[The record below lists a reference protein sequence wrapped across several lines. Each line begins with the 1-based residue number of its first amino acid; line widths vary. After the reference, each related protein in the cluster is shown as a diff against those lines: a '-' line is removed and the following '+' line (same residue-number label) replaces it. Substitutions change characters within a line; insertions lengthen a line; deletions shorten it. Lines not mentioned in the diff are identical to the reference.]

1 MFDFVLNSRVIIEF
15 RMIFVIAALGHYLS
29 LSINMLDV
37 AIAGYMGIGAY
48 TSAVLT
54 RNFGAP
60 FSVALVVGGLVSACF
75 ALGIDYMG
83 ARVKLKGFAFAIV
96 TIGFAEITRVILLN
110 LEYTGGSQGF
120 RQIMP
125 ETTLPI
131 LVTVLLLVIVLFMM
145 LKRSYLGRACDAIR
159 DDEVAAEAMGIN
171 ILATKLFVGALGAFL
186 GGLSGGL
193 YAHYALFLEPDQFGF
208 NRLIEI
214 QLPVVFGGLETFWGP
229 IFGTTFLG
237 LLPEVLRL
245 VYNYRLIA
253 YAVLTIIVI
262 LVRPQGIISR
272 AMVDRVTGWLFS
284 SFRALA
290 GDRGGEL
297 NGTELVGQER
307 GAARSGS
314 DDGPARAVA
323 EPDGWR
329 DGPILV
335 VDRVTR
341 RFGGLDALREVTIK
355 IMPRCIHAVIGP
367 NGAGKTTLF
376 NIVSGALP
384 VSEGKV
390 YFKAQDIT
398 GIRSD
403 HIARR
408 GIGRTFQNVRVFKGL
423 TVLENVLVG
432 AHKKVDVG
440 FLRLFLRN
448 PFGVTEREQ
457 VCHRRAVALVEFVG
471 LTHVMDRRAGE
482 LPLAEQRKVELARA
496 LAGDPEVLL
505 LDEQTAGMN
514 RAEKDEI
521 CRLVRTIVGMG
532 TTVIFVEH
540 DMRVVM
546 DTADVISVLNFGKLI
561 AEGPPAR
568 VRANPE
574 VIEAYL
580 GRE

>member
-1 MFDFVLNSRVIIEF
+1 MFDFLLNSRVIIEF
-15 RMIFVIAALGHYLS
+15 RMIFVIAALGHYLP

-60 FSVALVVGGLVSACF
+60 FSVALLAGGLVAACF
-75 ALGIDYMG
+75 ALGIDYVG

-110 LEYTGGSQGF
+110 LEYTGGAQGF

-125 ETTLPI
+125 ETTLPV
-131 LVTVLLLVIVLFMM
+131 LVTVLLLVIGLFVV
-145 LKRSYLGRACDAIR
+145 LKRSYLGRAFDAIR

-171 ILATKLFVGALGAFL
+171 IVATKLFVGALGAFL

-237 LLPEVLRL
+237 LLPEILRP

-262 LVRPQGIISR
+262 LVRPQGIVSR
-272 AMVDRVTGWLFS
+272 AMVNRVARWLFAGL
-284 SFRALA
+284 RAL
-290 GDRGGEL
+290 
-297 NGTELVGQER
+297 VGRSGPTVSEAALAAPEAA
-307 GAARSGS
+307 AAR
-314 DDGPARAVA
+314 PAAQS
-323 EPDGWR
+323 EGWR
-329 DGPILV
+329 DEPILFA
-335 VDRVTR
+335 DRVTR
-341 RFGGLDALREVTIK
+341 RFGGLEALREVTIK
-355 IMPRCIHAVIGP
+355 IMPLRIHAVIGP

-398 GIRSD
+398 GMRSD
-403 HIARR
+403 LIARR

-423 TVLENVLVG
+423 TVLDNVLVG

-440 FLRLFLRN
+440 FLRPFLRN
-448 PFGVTEREQ
+448 PFGATEQEQ
-457 VCHRRAVALVEFVG
+457 VCHRRAVALVGFVG
-471 LTHVMDRRAGE
+471 LTHVLDRLAGE

-546 DTADVISVLNFGKLI
+546 DTADVISVLNFGRLI
-561 AEGPPAR
+561 AEGSPAQ

>member
-1 MFDFVLNSRVIIEF
+1 MFDFLLNSRVIIEF
-15 RMIFVIAALGHYLS
+15 RMIFVIAALGHYLP

-60 FSVALVVGGLVSACF
+60 FSVALVAGGLVAACF
-75 ALGIDYMG
+75 ALGIDYVG

-110 LEYTGGSQGF
+110 LEYTGGAQGF

-125 ETTLPI
+125 ETTLPV
-131 LVTVLLLVIVLFMM
+131 LVTVLLLVIALFVM
-145 LKRSYLGRACDAIR
+145 LKRSYLGRAFDAIR

-237 LLPEVLRL
+237 LLPEILRP

-272 AMVDRVTGWLFS
+272 AMVNRVTGWLFS
-284 SFRALA
+284 GFRALVGRPGA
-290 GDRGGEL
+290 KSS
-297 NGTELVGQER
+297 GTELAGQEA
-307 GAARSGS
+307 GAAR
-314 DDGPARAVA
+314 PAA
-323 EPDGWR
+323 EPEGWR
-329 DGPILV
+329 AGPILF

-390 YFKAQDIT
+390 YFKTQDIT
-398 GIRSD
+398 GMRSD

-423 TVLENVLVG
+423 TVLDNVLVG
-432 AHKKVDVG
+432 AHKKVDIG
-440 FLRLFLRN
+440 FVRLFLRN
-448 PFGVTEREQ
+448 PFGVTEQEQ

-471 LTHVMDRRAGE
+471 LTHVMARLAGE

-561 AEGPPAR
+561 AEGSPAR

>member
-1 MFDFVLNSRVIIEF
+1 MFDFLTGSRVIIEF
-15 RMIFVIAALGHYLS
+15 RMIFVIAALGHYLP

-60 FSVALVVGGLVSACF
+60 FSVALVAGGLVSACC
-75 ALGIDYMG
+75 ALGVDYVG

-110 LEYTGGSQGF
+110 LEYTGGAQGF

-125 ETTLPI
+125 ETTLPV
-131 LVTVLLLVIVLFMM
+131 LVVVLLLVIALFVL
-145 LKRSYLGRACDAIR
+145 LKRSYLGRALDAIR

-171 ILATKLFVGALGAFL
+171 ILRTKLFVGALGAFL

-237 LLPEVLRL
+237 LLPEILRP

-272 AMVDRVTGWLFS
+272 AMVNRVSGWLAS
-284 SFRALA
+284 GLRAVV
-290 GDRGGEL
+290 GRRRGTL
-297 NGTELVGQER
+297 RGTEVVAQEL
-307 GAARSGS
+307 GAAAGMSG
-314 DDGPARAVA
+314 AAA
-323 EPDGWR
+323 EPQAGR

-355 IMPRCIHAVIGP
+355 IMPRRIHAVIGP

-398 GIRSD
+398 GLRSD

-408 GIGRTFQNVRVFKGL
+408 GIGRTLQNERVFKGL
-423 TVLENVLVG
+423 TVLDNALVG
-432 AHKKVDVG
+432 AHTKVDVG
-440 FLRLFLRN
+440 FLRPFLRN
-448 PFGVTEREQ
+448 PFRETEQERL
-457 VCHRRAVALVEFVG
+457 CHRRAVALVEFVR
-471 LTHVMDRRAGE
+471 LTHVRDRLAGE

-561 AEGPPAR
+561 AEGSPAL

-580 GRE
+580 GRA

>member
-1 MFDFVLNSRVIIEF
+1 MFDFLLNSRVIIEF
-15 RMIFVIAALGHYLS
+15 RMIFVIAALGHYLP

-54 RNFGAP
+54 RNFGTP
-60 FSVALVVGGLVSACF
+60 FTVALLAGGLVAACF
-75 ALGIDYMG
+75 ALGIDYVG

-110 LEYTGGSQGF
+110 LEYTGGAQGF

-125 ETTLPI
+125 ETTLSI
-131 LVTVLLLVIVLFMM
+131 LVLVLALVVGLFIV
-145 LKRSYLGRACDAIR
+145 LKRSYLGRAFEAIR

-193 YAHYALFLEPDQFGF
+193 YAHYALFLEPGQFGF
-208 NRLIEI
+208 DRLIEI

-237 LLPEVLRL
+237 LLPEILRP
-245 VYNYRLIA
+245 VYNYRLIV

-272 AMVDRVTGWLFS
+272 AMVNRVVEWLS
-284 SFRALA
+284 SGFRALV
-290 GDRGGEL
+290 GRRGIEAQ
-297 NGTELVGQER
+297 GTEIGAQEL
-307 GAARSGS
+307 AAPR
-314 DDGPARAVA
+314 PAA
-323 EPDGWR
+323 ETDGWR
-329 DGPILV
+329 DGPILF

-341 RFGGLDALREVTIK
+341 RFGGLDALREVTVR
-355 IMPRCIHAVIGP
+355 IMPRRIHAVIGP

-398 GIRSD
+398 GMRSD
-403 HIARR
+403 LISRR

-423 TVLENVLVG
+423 TVLDNVLVG

-440 FLRLFLRN
+440 FLRPFLRN
-448 PFGVTEREQ
+448 PFGVMEQEQ
-457 VCHRRAVALVEFVG
+457 VCRRRAVALVGFVG
-471 LTHVMDRRAGE
+471 LAHVMDRPAGE
-482 LPLAEQRKVELARA
+482 LPLAEQRRVELARA

-521 CRLVRTIVGMG
+521 CRLVRTIVDMG

-561 AEGPPAR
+561 AEGSPPQ

>member
-1 MFDFVLNSRVIIEF
+1 MFDVLTGSRVIIEF
-15 RMIFVIAALGHYLS
+15 RMIFVIAALGHYLP

-60 FSVALVVGGLVSACF
+60 FSAALVAGGLVSACC
-75 ALGIDYMG
+75 ALGIDYVG

-110 LEYTGGSQGF
+110 LEYTGGAQGF

-125 ETTLPI
+125 ETTLPV
-131 LVTVLLLVIVLFMM
+131 LVVVLLLVIALFVL
-145 LKRSYLGRACDAIR
+145 LKRSYLGRALDAIR

-171 ILATKLFVGALGAFL
+171 ILRTKLFVGALGAFL

-237 LLPEVLRL
+237 LLPEILRP

-272 AMVDRVTGWLFS
+272 AMVNRVSGWLAS
-284 SFRALA
+284 GLRALV
-290 GDRGGEL
+290 GRRRETL
-297 NGTELVGQER
+297 QGTEVVAQEL
-307 GAARSGS
+307 GAAAGMSG
-314 DDGPARAVA
+314 AAA
-323 EPDGWR
+323 EPQAWR

-355 IMPRCIHAVIGP
+355 IMPRRIHAVIGP

-384 VSEGKV
+384 VSEGTV

-398 GIRSD
+398 GMRSD

-423 TVLENVLVG
+423 TVLDNVLVG

-440 FLRLFLRN
+440 FLRPFLRN
-448 PFGVTEREQ
+448 PFRSTEQERL
-457 VCHRRAVALVEFVG
+457 CHRRAVALVEFVG
-471 LTHVMDRRAGE
+471 LTHVRDRLAGE

-561 AEGPPAR
+561 AEGSPAL
-568 VRANPE
+568 VRANPD